1 MSNNNRVERS
11 RSNRVLGGVC
21 AGLADYFNF
30 DVTLMRVLF
39 VVAVMC
45 YSFGFWLY
53 VILWLVLPSENPLGR
68 GQTQT
73 QAQTSYDDTI
83 DITPQDEKTEKDEK
97 KAVNG
102 ALIASLVLIFIG
114 FVALADNFL
123 SITWLWK
130 LWPVSLIVI
139 GVVILINSLKNN
151 ENGK

>member
-39 VVAVMC
+39 VVAIMC

-53 VILWLVLPSENPLGR
+53 VILWLVLPSENTLGP

-73 QAQTSYDDTI
+73 QTHNNYGDTI
-83 DITPQDEKTEKDEK
+83 DITPQEEYEGKDEK
-97 KAVNG
+97 KPVNG
-102 ALIASLVLIFIG
+102 AMLASLILIFIG
-114 FVALADNFL
+114 FVALIDNFM
-123 SITWLWK
+123 SITWIWK
-130 LWPVSLIVI
+130 LWPVSLIII